1 MLLTRQSR
9 RSSAPELSIA
19 PMIDVVFLLLIFF
32 MCTTSFRKLEK
43 DVPAHMPEVGRGR
56 QQDFDP
62 VRILV
67 VARDPASPWR
77 CNDQGCPTVDVLV
90 ARLRALRSIADVPVV
105 IEGRKN
111 PKFGDMVRALDACY
125 QADFHRVAFSAKGV
139 EP

>member
-9 RSSAPELSIA
+9 RSRPPELSLA

-32 MCTTSFRKLEK
+32 MCTTSFRKMER
-43 DVPAHMPEVGRGR
+43 DMPSQMPEIGRGK

-67 VARDPASPWR
+67 SRVPKGVLVR
-77 CNDQGCPTVDVLV
+77 CNDVPCATFDALI
-90 ARLRALRSIADVPVV
+90 ARLRALRAIAEVPVV
-105 IEGRKN
+105 IEGQ
-111 PKFGDMVRALDACY
+111 PDVPFGYMVATLDAAY
-125 QADFHRVAFSAKGV
+125 QAEFRKVAFSAKGV